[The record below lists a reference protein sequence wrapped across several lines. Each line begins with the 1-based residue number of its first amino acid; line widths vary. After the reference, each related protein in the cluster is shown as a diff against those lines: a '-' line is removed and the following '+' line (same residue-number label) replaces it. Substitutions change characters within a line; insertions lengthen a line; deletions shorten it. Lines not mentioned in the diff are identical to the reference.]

1 MTLRDNRSI
10 FIIIISLFTV
20 LWGLN
25 WGLSI
30 FNVSIQTIMSPLV
43 ILLGLYYSMQYL
55 DKFLL
60 STFFYYFLFLSI
72 LIVYIYL
79 GYKFNLK
86 YDSSEIKYLTE
97 YSLKLAALP
106 LLAIFISSIFRQEDD
121 IIKFIWYLSI
131 FLIPIY
137 LYLHYRYIFIYD
149 ASFVG
154 VSIDGDGKTGKNSF
168 AGVISLFSPFVFAA
182 YIKTKNKIFFLSLII
197 ILISMIY
204 LSSRSMVI
212 TILVELFVFI
222 IITHSKKVRKNILIL
237 LSVVILSVIFL
248 KSEELKRF
256 FLKERYIGSLELL
269 QKPDEITVNNEFID
283 LVSKDEFMAAVTGL
297 NTYQYYIFD
306 THRGWLLH
314 ESLSGFSQGRQILGN
329 GLATFRVR
337 ETNNG
342 SKTDTHND
350 YALIIYEYG
359 IVGIAV
365 ISIFFLFNFF
375 RSYQLVKK
383 NNNFLLEASI
393 SSLAGLAVFLIFTNF
408 LQTYIFWLVIGLNFS
423 IINYI
428 RKKI

>member
-25 WGLSI
+25 WELSI
-30 FNVSIQTIMSPLV
+30 FNIYIQTIMSPLV
-43 ILLGLYYSMQYL
+43 ILLGLYYSMKYL
-55 DKFLL
+55 DKFFL
-60 STFFYYFLFLSI
+60 STFFYYILFLSI
-72 LIVYIYL
+72 LIIYIYF
-79 GYKFNLK
+79 GYKFNLA
-86 YDSSEIKYLTE
+86 YAPSEMQYLTE

-106 LLAIFISSIFRQEDD
+106 LLSIFISSIFRQEDD
-121 IIKFIWYLSI
+121 IIKYIWYFSI

-137 LYLHYRYIFIYD
+137 LYLHYRYIFIHE

-154 VSIDGDGKTGKNSF
+154 VQLDGDGKIGKNSF
-168 AGVISLFSPFVFAA
+168 AGVISLFSPFVLAA

-212 TILVELFVFI
+212 TILVELLVFI

-237 LSVVILSVIFL
+237 LSVAVLSVIL
-248 KSEELKRF
+248 VKSEEFKRF
-256 FLKERYIGSLELL
+256 FLKERYVGSLELL
-269 QKPDEITVNNEFID
+269 QKPGEITVNNEVIT
-283 LVSKDEFMAAVTGL
+283 LSQNKFMSLVTGRD
-297 NTYQYYIFD
+297 TYQYYIFD

-314 ESLSGFSQGRQILGN
+314 ESLSGFIQGNHILGN

-342 SKTDTHND
+342 NKTNTHND

-359 IVGIAV
+359 IVGITV
-365 ISIFFLFNFF
+365 ISIFFLFNYF

-393 SSLAGLAVFLIFTNF
+393 SSLAGLAVFLIFTNI